1 MLVPVG
7 VLTVLAVLGGWIQ
20 FQPFWEPITNWLEPV
35 APTAAAAVPTNFQD
49 AITEIIGPALGIAG
63 IALAWAIWG
72 TGRIAVPKVPWLQ
85 RLLEHKFYFDE
96 AYDWAFYRPAAAM
109 ATLWRRDFE
118 EPIVL
123 TAGPDLGEG
132 TLELGEQTQRIQTG
146 LLRTYVFFLG
156 AGMAVIAVVF
166 LLVR

>member
-1 MLVPVG
+1 
-7 VLTVLAVLGGWIQ
+7 
-20 FQPFWEPITNWLEPV
+20 
-35 APTAAAAVPTNFQD
+35 
-49 AITEIIGPALGIAG
+49 
-63 IALAWAIWG
+63 
-72 TGRIAVPKVPWLQ
+72 
-85 RLLEHKFYFDE
+85 
-96 AYDWAFYRPAAAM
+96 M

-146 LLRTYVFFLG
+146 LLRTYVLFLG